1 MAAPLSTNRSAPPT
15 RKNWPAPCFC
25 RRICAARCW
34 RKWPPSATRPPCSTC
49 SPRCWAWPTVNP
61 RGTCPGCAYRLGTPA
76 NTSPVTTSDAIYC
89 RQELSRFYCH
99 ADLDDQ
105 GNPVR
110 TCVGHAKAM
119 KQDATK

>member
-1 MAAPLSTNRSAPPT
+1 MKARIEKKLSKRLVELYPALYCSAWRGEHPHTAEQANLPTMFGALQGVVLAA
-15 RKNWPAPCFC
+15 
-25 RRICAARCW
+25 
-34 RKWPPSATRPPCSTC
+34 
-49 SPRCWAWPTVNP
+49 TVDP
-61 RGTCPGCAYRLGTPA
+61 RGTCAGCAYRLGTPA

>member
-1 MAAPLSTNRSAPPT
+1 LFAQVLGMANAVAENCRAMVELILIERGEHPHTAEQANLPT
-15 RKNWPAPCFC
+15 MFGALQGVVL
-25 RRICAARCW
+25 AA
-34 RKWPPSATRPPCSTC
+34 
-49 SPRCWAWPTVNP
+49 TVDP
-61 RGTCPGCAYRLGTPA
+61 RGTCAGCAYRLGTPA
-76 NTSPVTTSDAIYC
+76 NTSPVTTTDAIYC